1 ARAGEVS
8 YRAARWGVGPGV
20 VGATIGAYLTKFVNP
35 HVLLLVA
42 STLIGLSGTQV
53 IRGRAPSTPW
63 EKGKTPVWKYGVI
76 ALGAGFASGL
86 LGVGGGIIIVPALT
100 LLIGMPLKR
109 ALGTSLVLIAAL
121 VVPGTLVHAA
131 LGHIDWT
138 IFLVL
143 VAGVIPGAWLGA
155 RIALGAR
162 ERTLRLAVGAFLVT
176 IAVVYG
182 IEQIVS
188 LLGDG
193 G

>member
-1 ARAGEVS
+1 MRRRAGRNS
-8 YRAARWGVGPGV
+8 AAAANVEA
-20 VGATIGAYLTKFVNP
+20 ATAT
-35 HVLLLVA
+35 
-42 STLIGLSGTQV
+42 SD
-53 IRGRAPSTPW
+53 R
-63 EKGKTPVWKYGVI
+63 GVI

-143 VAGVIPGAWLGA
+143 VVGVIPGAWLGS

-162 ERTLRLAVGAFLVT
+162 ERTLRLAVGAFLLA

-188 LLGDG
+188 LAGDG